1 MTLSAAAS
9 IDVAQ
14 LYARYS
20 RLVLRR
26 IRRFYPHEQA
36 VDILQDIFARVIEKS
51 GGFRGEGT
59 ERAWLFG
66 LTTRHCL
73 ARLRDERRRRT
84 LLDEVGEVPWS
95 CPITQPS
102 AEATVFLSELWR
114 HIDEELLQIGV
125 YYYVDGM
132 SQDAIGELLGVTGR
146 TISNRL
152 KELHRL
158 ADEAAAPARGE
169 P

>member
-1 MTLSAAAS
+1 MTPQKIAPL
-9 IDVAQ
+9 DLAQ
-14 LYARYS
+14 LYVRYS
-20 RLVLRR
+20 RLVMRR
-26 IRRFYPHEQA
+26 IRRFYPQEVA
-36 VDILQDIFARVIEKS
+36 VDILQDVFARAAEKADT
-51 GGFRGEGT
+51 FRGEGT

-73 ARLRDERRRRT
+73 ARLRDERRRRE
-84 LLDEVGEVPWS
+84 LLDGVEEIPWS
-95 CPITQPS
+95 CSTAPPT
-102 AEATVFLSELWR
+102 AEAAVFLSELWR

-158 ADEAAAPARGE
+158 AEEASAPAGGA